1 MEIRGIV
8 WFCVNRQCGQ
18 PSQGERETVENRLY
32 RETETRNRDGK
43 RRSIR
48 AQCGCHDQTRRRL
61 LKLSTAVRWPRVRNA
76 DRIRKLGDGRRLKIR
91 TSGSRK
97 GRRRRDGWGGIER
110 ERKDEKGT
118 QHKTRL
124 GTVGCCSAGCLVSC
138 HCRRYFESGHEGS
151 GGINMAV
158 QAWAKAQ
165 TTGGPR
171 QTSRLATDGTRQGAL
186 AVARQRA
193 WREGGP
199 LAVGCPWVLWC
210 CGADDAAWMGD
221 SRECSRSRQVRL
233 VSGIDSCWRLPWE
246 RGSGNGGGGALWS
259 LWVVGANGRN
269 RPRQL
274 VGLVVQSI
282 WIQPPRWR

>member
-8 WFCVNRQCGQ
+8 WFCVNRQMRAAE
-18 PSQGERETVENRLY
+18 SRRERLVENCLY

-43 RRSIR
+43 RRLIR
-48 AQCGCHDQTRRRL
+48 AQCGCQDQTCRRRL

-91 TSGSRK
+91 TSGSRR
-97 GRRRRDGWGGIER
+97 GGGVMDGAGSKEKK
-110 ERKDEKGT
+110 KDEKGT
-118 QHKTRL
+118 QHKTSL
-124 GTVGCCSAGCLVSC
+124 GTVGCLLQCCLVSC
-138 HCRRYFESGHEGS
+138 HCRRYFGSGHEGS

-165 TTGGPR
+165 TRGGPR

-199 LAVGCPWVLWC
+199 LAVGCPWVLW
-210 CGADDAAWMGD
+210 
-221 SRECSRSRQVRL
+221 
-233 VSGIDSCWRLPWE
+233 
-246 RGSGNGGGGALWS
+246 ALWCGWCCVDGGLAGVFEES
-259 LWVVGANGRN
+259 PGAT
-269 RPRQL
+269 RPRD
-274 VGLVVQSI
+274 
-282 WIQPPRWR
+282 